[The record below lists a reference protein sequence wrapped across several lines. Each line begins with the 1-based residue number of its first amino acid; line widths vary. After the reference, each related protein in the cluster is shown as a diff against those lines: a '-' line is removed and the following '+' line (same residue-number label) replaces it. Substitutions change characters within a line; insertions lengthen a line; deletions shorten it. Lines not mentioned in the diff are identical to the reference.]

1 MASNTL
7 TPEEDLL
14 TREFYATIAAHGD
27 RLFPGSP
34 ASARQ
39 LRAIILLLLNYDQLP
54 NGAFVTRGTNIDVPF
69 GSNDYSKYKD
79 EWMEDL
85 GKTLAAVEILKNEAR
100 KDINTS
106 KASASESS
114 EDTEVGETILR
125 EDVS

>member
-1 MASNTL
+1 MAKNNL

-14 TREFYATIAAHGD
+14 TREFYATIAARGD
-27 RLFPGSP
+27 QFFSGSP

-39 LRAIILLLLNYDQLP
+39 LRAILLLLLNYDQLP
-54 NGAFVTRGTNIDVPF
+54 NGTFVTRGTKIDVPF

-85 GKTLAAVEILKNEAR
+85 AKSLAAVEISKNEAN
-100 KDINTS
+100 KDNDTS
-106 KASASESS
+106 KARASEPS